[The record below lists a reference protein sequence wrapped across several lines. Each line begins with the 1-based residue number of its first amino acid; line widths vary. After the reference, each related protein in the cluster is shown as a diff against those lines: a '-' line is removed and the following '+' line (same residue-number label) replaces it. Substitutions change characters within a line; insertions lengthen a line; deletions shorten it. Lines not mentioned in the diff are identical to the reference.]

1 MNYSICLLDESGQ
14 TKRSEM
20 NPYDDDAAALA
31 YARSAFSGHHVIEI
45 WKGEAL
51 VARLLEDKRDGA
63 VR

>member
-1 MNYSICLLDESGQ
+1 MNYAIRFLDETGH

-20 NPYDDDAAALA
+20 NAYDNDAAALA
-31 YARSAFSGHHVIEI
+31 YARSAFSGHHMIEV
-45 WKGEAL
+45 WKNDAL